1 MVGVIRLKPRRLVI
15 VLLLLLVLPLA
26 LNTVSVEAQP
36 QTEPTYAI
44 AVSVPSLAT
53 IVKDIG
59 GDLVAVSSLLNQEA
73 NPHAIPMTPQML
85 AMADSADLL
94 VITGHF
100 QWEEELANQTST
112 PFISLHSDHALEN
125 YEDFGAAYSPLPGI
139 VDLPSGEGS
148 DQGNPHAYWL
158 LPRNALAIA
167 NATRVALTTLIPSL
181 TNSWNTNFNDFVEN
195 MAKLQSQINSLDDQY
210 HFSSMRAI
218 TVSPAEAYVAET
230 FGIQCIAVLQ
240 VEDLTLSGAKLF
252 EVQNALQNGSVSLI
266 LGSDVAQFQ
275 SGGEFAYQIQ
285 ADYGGTLIWWI
296 TVYYGDLDYFSMMS
310 YNLGA
315 LVSGIEG
322 RSGAVT
328 QNTTNLILLALSIV
342 FAAIAIIEGALL
354 IQRAR
359 AD

>member
-1 MVGVIRLKPRRLVI
+1 M
-15 VLLLLLVLPLA
+15 
-26 LNTVSVEAQP
+26 
-36 QTEPTYAI
+36 
-44 AVSVPSLAT
+44 
-53 IVKDIG
+53 
-59 GDLVAVSSLLNQEA
+59 
-73 NPHAIPMTPQML
+73 
-85 AMADSADLL
+85 
-94 VITGHF
+94 
-100 QWEEELANQTST
+100 
-112 PFISLHSDHALEN
+112 
-125 YEDFGAAYSPLPGI
+125 
-139 VDLPSGEGS
+139 
-148 DQGNPHAYWL
+148 
-158 LPRNALAIA
+158 
-167 NATRVALTTLIPSL
+167 
-181 TNSWNTNFNDFVEN
+181 
-195 MAKLQSQINSLDDQY
+195 
-210 HFSSMRAI
+210 
-218 TVSPAEAYVAET
+218 
-230 FGIQCIAVLQ
+230 
-240 VEDLTLSGAKLF
+240 
-252 EVQNALQNGSVSLI
+252 I